1 MSSEYENLIYM
12 KQFCFVL
19 SSLLVSVLSFGQ
31 ILTNDGLDFSMN
43 SEAYEQPSMTT
54 VEDILDRYGSF
65 KGAVLN
71 MNRDEHIILRAWDG
85 FDKTEA
91 RKILKE
97 RKDQWKLDH
106 ADEIEA
112 RKQARMQ
119 QTGGCDCWIEPD
131 ASYNQITVDDMYYTA
146 GAGEF
151 VDFSTPP
158 IQIDFDFELYGIVY
172 NSFYLN
178 SKGSVSFDNYTID
191 WTPEEFPVTTDEVA
205 QIAGFWADSDYT
217 TSGEIYY
224 KVTQEEVYINFV
236 DVGYYN
242 DNTELLNSYQIVIT
256 SDDSGAL
263 LSLR

>member
-1 MSSEYENLIYM
+1 MSSENENLIYM

-19 SSLLVSVLSFGQ
+19 VSLLVSVLSFGQ
-31 ILTNDGLDFSMN
+31 ILINEGLDFSMN

-158 IQIDFDFELYGIVY
+158 IQIDFEFELYGDVY
-172 NSFYLN
+172 NN
-178 SKGSVSFDNYTID
+178 I
-191 WTPEEFPVTTDEVA
+191 
-205 QIAGFWADSDYT
+205 
-217 TSGEIYY
+217 
-224 KVTQEEVYINFV
+224 
-236 DVGYYN
+236 
-242 DNTELLNSYQIVIT
+242 
-256 SDDSGAL
+256 
-263 LSLR
+263 